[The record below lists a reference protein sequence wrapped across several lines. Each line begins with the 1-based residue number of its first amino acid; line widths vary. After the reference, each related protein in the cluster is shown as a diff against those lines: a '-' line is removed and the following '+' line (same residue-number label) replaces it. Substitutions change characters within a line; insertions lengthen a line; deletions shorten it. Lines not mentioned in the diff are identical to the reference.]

1 METFRAR
8 FCSTT
13 DTLRLNKWPIDLKE
27 PVDSFKMVVKEP
39 FLFFLVILGLLWKH
53 WKTRGKI
60 CRRLLRFVDS
70 ISSFFSLLRYNRS
83 QMLSSFREHFLQMAG
98 N

>member
-1 METFRAR
+1 METFRVR

-39 FLFFLVILGLLWKH
+39 FRSFSYTWFTMEALEDTWENLQ
-53 WKTRGKI
+53 KI
-60 CRRLLRFVDS
+60 IEVCRFYFVF
-70 ISSFFSLLRYNRS
+70 FFSIKIQQVANAIILP
-83 QMLSSFREHFLQMAG
+83 
-98 N
+98 